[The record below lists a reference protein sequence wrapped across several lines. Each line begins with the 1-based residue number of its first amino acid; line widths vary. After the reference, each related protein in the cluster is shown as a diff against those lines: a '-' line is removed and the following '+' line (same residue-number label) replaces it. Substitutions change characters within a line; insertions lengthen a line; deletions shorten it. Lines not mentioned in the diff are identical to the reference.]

1 MIVSMSDVAA
11 SGGYY
16 VAVPA
21 TRIVAD
27 PGTITGSIG
36 VVLAKP
42 NVRGLLAKLGITTVE
57 LQRGEHGVDA
67 VADRDVHA
75 GGDHSR

>member
-16 VAVPA
+16 IAVPA
-21 TRIVAD
+21 ARVVAD

-42 NVRGLLAKLGITTVE
+42 NIRGLLAKLGITTVE
-57 LQRGEHGVDA
+57 MQRGEMA
-67 VADRDVHA
+67 SMLSLTETFTPAQLTR
-75 GGDHSR
+75 